1 MRSLYALL
9 GLFLAAQAFA
19 QPAICDELNV
29 GFNFNVTP
37 NGVQFTNAT
46 TGVGQQTSWQWT
58 FGDGSNSTEP
68 QPIHPYAG
76 PGTYEVCLYAITIY
90 FNGGPAPTTCVD
102 TACSTVVI
110 QGPNPCDGLSS
121 EFWFN
126 NNGGTPSNIFYSAA
140 TGAGPNWFW
149 SFGDGTSSDNGP
161 QGTHTYPAPGEYTL
175 CLTVWAFI
183 PGTQEVCS
191 DTTCQT
197 VIVPGSDP
205 CGGFNAAF
213 TWVVTPNGA
222 VFSNG
227 TTGTGNQT
235 TWLWTFGDGAT
246 SMDAQPV
253 HVYAQSGTYSVCLK
267 ATTIFTGPNGTLIT
281 CVDEYCADVVVQG
294 SDPCVELN
302 ASFNWT
308 STPNGVYFVSNST
321 GLGQSSTFS
330 WTFGDGSTGA
340 GTPVVH
346 VYPGPGTYNAC
357 LLVITLYQ
365 TPAGGTVACTDQYCA
380 EVVVGG
386 TNPCDALAACFQT
399 TTTGNN
405 VAFQNCT
412 QPNTNIQYVWHFGD
426 GSTGS
431 EVNPDHAYAEPGTYE
446 VCLTAYWNNC
456 VDEFCSTVV
465 IQGGGNPCDQ
475 LDAAFNWTSTP
486 NGVYFFGTATGL
498 GQSTTWSWSFGDG
511 TTGSGSQLVH
521 VYPGPGSYN
530 ACLTVTTVFEVNGTL
545 ITCTDEYCVNVTVG
559 GGNPCEQ
566 LDAAFNWT
574 STPNGVYFSST
585 ATGLGQSTTW
595 SWSFGDGTTGSG
607 SQLVHVYPGPGTYN
621 ACLTV
626 VTIFEVSGT
635 LTTCAD
641 EYCTNVVIGGGNPCD
656 GLNAGFQGSAADLG
670 VNFANA
676 VINTQWTYS
685 WTFGDGTVG
694 DGPNPYHI
702 YPAGGTYEVCLTV
715 WTWNPSTQDTCFADH
730 CEMITVQSSD
740 PCDGF
745 DACFVPSSAGP
756 LAVFFNNC
764 TPNEPG
770 TQFVWHF
777 GDGITGSGV
786 APTHNYAEAGTYIV
800 CLNAY
805 WNTCVSE
812 YCTTVVV
819 QGAGNPCDQLD
830 AAFNWTS
837 TPNGVYFFG
846 TATGLGQSTTWSWSF
861 GDGTT
866 GSGSQLV
873 HVYPGPG
880 SYNACLTVT
889 TVFEVN
895 GTLITCTD
903 EYCVNV
909 TVGGGNPCNQLDAAF
924 NWTSTPNGVYFFGTA
939 TGLGQ
944 STTWSWSF
952 GDGTTGSGSQLVHVY
967 PGPGSYNACLTVT
980 TVFEVNGTLI
990 TCTDEYCVNVTVGGG
1005 NPCDQLDAAFNWTS
1019 TPNGV
1024 YFSSTATGLG
1034 QSTTWSWSFGDGTT
1048 GSGSQLVHVYPGPG
1062 SYNACL
1068 TVTTVFEVN
1077 GTLITCTDEYCV
1089 NVTVG
1094 GGNPCDQLDA
1104 AFNWT
1109 STPNGVYFS
1118 STATG
1123 LGQSTTWS
1131 WSFGDGTTGSGSQ
1144 LVHVYPG
1151 PGTYHACLTITTIFE
1166 INGNLITCT
1175 DEVCNEVVVEGVG
1188 GPCDGLNAG
1197 FTWNATPNGVQFSNG
1212 TTGVGFQTTWHWTF
1226 GDGSTSAD
1234 PQPFHT
1240 YSQSGTYQVCLVVT
1254 SLFEIPGTG
1263 VVTCVDEFCSTV
1275 VVNGPGC
1282 TPFTVSFTHTGQGP
1296 TVVYMGTASVPVTGF
1311 LWFFGDG
1318 GEGYGEVVTHIYE
1331 PPGPFHVC
1339 IAAWTWNAA
1348 TEDTCWAEHC
1358 EWVNPF
1364 ENSVGLEETSAE
1376 TIRVYPIPARDHLIL
1391 DGLTT
1396 GGDARIWSAD
1406 GRLVYT
1412 ERVHPG
1418 RNSLAIDQL
1427 APAIYVLELKD
1438 GNQRN
1443 TFRFTVER

>member
-9 GLFLAAQAFA
+9 ALFVAAQTFA

-37 NGVQFTNAT
+37 NGVQFTNST
-46 TGVGQQTSWQWT
+46 TGVGQQTSWQWN
-58 FGDGSNSTEP
+58 FGDGSSSTEP

-102 TACSTVVI
+102 TACSMVVI

-205 CGGFNAAF
+205 CDGFNAAF

-227 TTGTGNQT
+227 TTGTGNQA

-246 SMDAQPV
+246 NVDAQPV

-386 TNPCDALAACFQT
+386 GNPCDALAACFQT

-412 QPNTNIQYVWHFGD
+412 QPSTNIQYVWHYGD

-475 LDAAFNWTSTP
+475 LAAAFNWTSTP

-498 GQSTTWSWSFGDG
+498 GQSTAWSWSFGDG

-521 VYPGPGSYN
+521 VYPGPGS
-530 ACLTVTTVFEVNGTL
+530 
-545 ITCTDEYCVNVTVG
+545 
-559 GGNPCEQ
+559 
-566 LDAAFNWT
+566 
-574 STPNGVYFSST
+574 
-585 ATGLGQSTTW
+585 
-595 SWSFGDGTTGSG
+595 
-607 SQLVHVYPGPGTYN
+607 YN

-694 DGPNPYHI
+694 DGPNPYHT

-819 QGAGNPCDQLD
+819 QGAGNPCDQL
-830 AAFNWTS
+830 TS
-837 TPNGVYFFG
+837 
-846 TATGLGQSTTWSWSF
+846 
-861 GDGTT
+861 
-866 GSGSQLV
+866 
-873 HVYPGPG
+873 
-880 SYNACLTVT
+880 
-889 TVFEVN
+889 
-895 GTLITCTD
+895 
-903 EYCVNV
+903 
-909 TVGGGNPCNQLDAAF
+909 
-924 NWTSTPNGVYFFGTA
+924 
-939 TGLGQ
+939 
-944 STTWSWSF
+944 
-952 GDGTTGSGSQLVHVY
+952 
-967 PGPGSYNACLTVT
+967 
-980 TVFEVNGTLI
+980 
-990 TCTDEYCVNVTVGGG
+990 
-1005 NPCDQLDAAFNWTS
+1005 AFNWTS

-1089 NVTVG
+1089 NVIVG
-1094 GGNPCDQLDA
+1094 GGNPCDQLTA

-1151 PGTYHACLTITTIFE
+1151 PGSYNACLIITTIFE

-1197 FTWNATPNGVQFSNG
+1197 FTWNATPNGVQLSNG
-1212 TTGVGFQTTWHWTF
+1212 TTGVGFQTTWYWTF

-1263 VVTCVDEFCSTV
+1263 VITCVDEFCSTV

-1296 TVVYMGTASVPVTGF
+1296 TVVYMGTASVPVSGF

-1376 TIRVYPIPARDHLIL
+1376 TIRVYPIPASDHLIL

-1396 GGDARIWSAD
+1396 GGEARIWSVD

-1412 ERVHPG
+1412 ERVRAG

-1427 APAIYVLELKD
+1427 AAAIYVLELRD
-1438 GNQRN
+1438 GDQQS